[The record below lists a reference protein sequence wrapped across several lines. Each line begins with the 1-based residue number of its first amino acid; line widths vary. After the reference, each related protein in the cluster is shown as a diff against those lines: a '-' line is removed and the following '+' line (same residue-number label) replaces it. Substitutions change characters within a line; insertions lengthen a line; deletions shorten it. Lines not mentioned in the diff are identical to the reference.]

1 MFSKAGLRG
10 KSSRCL
16 AKEGYRELLAGWG
29 WVCGGVDSA
38 HFENGL
44 VKALRC
50 LTLVR
55 VDRPLSRVSTPLWQP
70 RTDLA
75 ARLLGLGFFVVGGA
89 LLGYQTNVI
98 IRDVNAHAE
107 QVDYFMSAI
116 ALGLLGMV
124 LGLYWIMRGLAGY
137 ASMRTLQTDPR
148 RLRIL
153 SVVAAVVLI
162 AIIAGLKMWL
172 SSRGYS

>member
-1 MFSKAGLRG
+1 M
-10 KSSRCL
+10 
-16 AKEGYRELLAGWG
+16 
-29 WVCGGVDSA
+29 
-38 HFENGL
+38 
-44 VKALRC
+44 
-50 LTLVR
+50 
-55 VDRPLSRVSTPLWQP
+55 STPLWQP

-75 ARLLGLGFFVVGGA
+75 ARLLGLGFLLGGAA
-89 LLGYQTNVI
+89 LLGYQANVI
-98 IRDVNAHAE
+98 VREVTGHAE

-124 LGLYWIMRGLAGY
+124 LGFYWIVRGLAGY
-137 ASMRTLQTDPR
+137 TSVRTLPTDPR

-162 AIIAGLKMWL
+162 AILAGMKVWL